1 MLIVAEGSKVQWTLA
16 DHLGTPRMVVDK
28 SGRLFD
34 DTATP
39 SYDERL
45 VRHDY
50 LPFGEELFVGMG
62 NSSIRSAGMG
72 YVADAVRQK
81 FTGKERDNEIGLDYF
96 LARHFSNIQ
105 GRFTSPDAPFAD
117 QVIQD
122 PQSWNLYNYVRNN
135 PTNFIDPDGRSTHTN
150 KDGVVVAV
158 YDDGNLG
165 VYKHDDLSKWDKK
178 KRLGTWGK
186 GITRMGET
194 QYINEFAAID
204 GKGNYLKNEDGSFK
218 IAPNATIR
226 FGESFDGDIS
236 RLNAEARTM
245 SLDEIAKN
253 STNERKFDIKVD
265 KSIAP
270 DGEYTG
276 KLLNGKYAS
285 ARSAGNYLAGFNG
298 ATSTQFLFKIDYVIY
313 ANMAGALQTGQWEG
327 AATTYR
333 RIMIEKK
340 TYGPPPYYGELEYSG
355 RRIRAGFS
363 HGVCVRN
370 NRPGC

>member
-1 MLIVAEGSKVQWTLA
+1 VRSNSNHGYEPPA
-16 DHLGTPRMVVDK
+16 DG
-28 SGRLFD
+28 
-34 DTATP
+34 
-39 SYDERL
+39 
-45 VRHDY
+45 
-50 LPFGEELFVGMG
+50 
-62 NSSIRSAGMG
+62 
-72 YVADAVRQK
+72 VRQK
-81 FTGKERDNEIGLDYF
+81 FGSKERDTETELDFF
-96 LARHFSNIQ
+96 LARYFSSVQ
-105 GRFTSPDAPFAD
+105 GRFTSPDVPFAD

-135 PTNFIDPDGRSTHTN
+135 PINFIDPDGRSTHTN

-158 YDDGNLG
+158 YDDDLG
-165 VYKHDDLSKWDKK
+165 VYKHDNLSKWNGKSTLASK
-178 KRLGTWGK
+178 GK
-186 GITRMGET
+186 GITNMGT
-194 QYINEFAAID
+194 TAYINEFAAID
-204 GKGNYLKNEDGSFK
+204 GNGSYLKNKDGSFVVAK
-218 IAPNATIR
+218 NATIR
-226 FGESFDGDIS
+226 FGDSFDEDIS
-236 RLNAEARTM
+236 RLNAEAQKM
-245 SLDEIAKN
+245 SLGDIANN
-253 STNERKFDIKVD
+253 STNGKKFDIKVD

-298 ATSTQFLFKIDYVIY
+298 ATSTQYGFYVDYVIY

-327 AATTYR
+327 AATTFR

-340 TYGPPPYYGELEYSG
+340 TYGPPPYYGEQEYSG